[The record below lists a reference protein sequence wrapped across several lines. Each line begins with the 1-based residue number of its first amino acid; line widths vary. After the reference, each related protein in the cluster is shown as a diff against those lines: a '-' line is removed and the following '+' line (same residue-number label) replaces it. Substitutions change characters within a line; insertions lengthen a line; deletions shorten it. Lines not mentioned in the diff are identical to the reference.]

1 MRHPRLI
8 VHPCEI
14 KFYILFIRVS
24 TPPPD
29 LEKNVELLKKMNDP
43 AINFSLEVQKTR
55 ILILLMRR
63 YSRKISLQYYR
74 GIQKMLTRFRVK
86 IND

>member
-1 MRHPRLI
+1 
-8 VHPCEI
+8 
-14 KFYILFIRVS
+14 
-24 TPPPD
+24 
-29 LEKNVELLKKMNDP
+29 MNDP

-74 GIQKMLTRFRVK
+74 GIQKMLTRF
-86 IND
+86 